1 MLWNFVAIY
10 STIAQSSLAHIAE
23 QFEQTGHN
31 FLQVKLPLQSAAYC
45 AGKLLLEPSSC
56 RS

>member
-1 MLWNFVAIY
+1 MLWNFAATYNTV
-10 STIAQSSLAHIAE
+10 AQSSLAHVAE

-31 FLQVKLPLQSAAYC
+31 FLQVKLLLQSAAYC